1 MVGRIFA
8 ATTMTDERHDGDD
21 TASQSARAGAARK
34 GSPFLNTAQAAHY
47 LGLSER
53 TLRIMRGR
61 GDGPPFRKHGRLF
74 RYHIAE
80 LDAWSLAHRQDR
92 KAAETAAR

>member
-1 MVGRIFA
+1 MSA
-8 ATTMTDERHDGDD
+8 DDEHDGA
-21 TASQSARAGAARK
+21 TERAALARK
-34 GSPFLNTAQAAHY
+34 GSPFLNTGQAAHY

-80 LDAWSLAHRQDR
+80 LDTWSLAHRQDR
-92 KAAETAAR
+92 KTAETVPR